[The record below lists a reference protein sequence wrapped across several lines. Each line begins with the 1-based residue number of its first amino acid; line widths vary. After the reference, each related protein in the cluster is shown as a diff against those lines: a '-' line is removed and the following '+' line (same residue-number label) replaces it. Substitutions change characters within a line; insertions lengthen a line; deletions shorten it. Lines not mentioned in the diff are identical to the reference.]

1 MNVEELKNNFLL
13 SIGAGI
19 KDEYSFIFNSNLEFK
34 KESYEKVLNISN
46 KEIILSNKI
55 YNTKLLEDFI
65 YDVSSNFIDNF
76 EKVSLDALSNGWS
89 DEALMKIASNGLSSS
104 VLYYADYIKFFTK
117 KLDITP
123 EVFQLIMTLTENVIV
138 RINNDIDKVL
148 QKHNQSVNSINLAA
162 INEETMR
169 NTRTMA
175 EASNASSVL
184 YEGSYGYNAISS
196 MRDSELRASLQANSY
211 AAIDHKISN
220 LKIENDNTH
229 NEINNVIFE
238 NLKQF
243 NKNINEI
250 MVVKVN
256 DIFMDINSDSNDLT
270 IRPFSINGLR
280 NVVKELNESEF
291 IHFKELVN
299 YYDIPFILYIE
310 KEVMDKVYNDCINN
324 NYEVVIN
331 DNQVKLYMYLKELSS
346 LENNIELSKR
356 LYEHFTNLI
365 NKEGENKDYNFDSIE
380 SIASNCKYLT
390 SADKEEFK
398 KYIKEKDESIIKARN
413 DHKIAKSKK
422 RKKTILKLLL
432 IIVVLIILAIVVYNF
447 YESIINIILTIL
459 LFYALFC
466 AIRRFLGL

>member
-19 KDEYSFIFNSNLEFK
+19 KDEYSFIFNPNLEFK

-65 YDVSSNFIDNF
+65 YDISSNFIDNF

-229 NEINNVIFE
+229 NEINNVIFD

-291 IHFKELVN
+291 KHFKELVN

-346 LENNIELSKR
+346 LENNVELSKR

-447 YESIINIILTIL
+447 YESIINIVLTIL